1 MMASITG
8 RMSDG
13 VVRGLIALGVRI
25 QFVRFDPRTG
35 LPVHQLS
42 TTGGTDADVAQQ
54 DCRAAEDYRA
64 LGVGRCSSS
73 GRGSADVGA
82 DRQDVDRGRLD
93 GDHVRQMTGVAT
105 AGQGSSDISQ

>member
-42 TTGGTDADVAQQ
+42 TTGDAYVAQQ
-54 DCRAAEDYRA
+54 NSRAAEDYRA

-82 DRQDVDRGRLD
+82 DRQDVGRDYLD
-93 GDHVRQMTGVAT
+93 GNHVQQMMGVAT